1 MAQEIWDEFIKNEDK
16 LNNLSKE
23 ELIGVVKTFLD
34 YAKHSINQLRY
45 ERLIEKARRYRAES
59 GNELCVKFY
68 WDITEFKPTNEIIE
82 QLSRIAEAYEARAK
96 RIKKVK

>member
-23 ELIGVVKTFLD
+23 ELIGVVKTLLD
-34 YAKHSINQLRY
+34 YANSINQLRY

-59 GNELCVKFY
+59 NNELCVKFY
-68 WDITEFKPTNEIIE
+68 WDITEYKPTNEIIE
-82 QLSRIAEAYEARAK
+82 QLSRIAEAYEARTK